1 MPEISDL
8 YHLFLQ
14 CGSVTTDS
22 RNVRQGALFF
32 GLKGDVFDGN
42 LFASAALQN
51 GAKFAVVDNPDVCLD
66 NRYILVDNVLESL
79 QELSR
84 FHRRRS
90 DAVVIGLTGSNGKTT
105 TKELTGAVLA
115 SAYKTVITPG
125 NLNNHIGV
133 PLTILAIDENTE
145 FAVVEMGANHE
156 GEINALCEVAD
167 PDYGIITNIGKAH
180 LEGFGGF
187 EGVIKAKSELYRYL
201 KKKNGLIFY
210 NNGNP
215 LLSDLSESMERISY
229 GARPDAMC
237 SGRILES
244 FPALRIMWN
253 FQDIMEGD
261 IVTHL
266 PGEYNFENVM
276 AAICVGAYFKVQAN
290 NIDKSIQNYLPNN
303 NRSQQYETGR
313 NTLILDAYNANPSS
327 MKAALENFSRVS
339 GTNKLAILGDM
350 MELGQYARA
359 EHEEIIRLLENFN
372 INDAILIGGNFCRA
386 ATGSRFLCFHNTEEA
401 YKWLSEHLISNK
413 TILIKGSRRMALE
426 KLASRL

>member
-22 RNVRQGALFF
+22 RIVRQGALFF
-32 GLKGDVFDGN
+32 GLQGDVFDGN

-51 GAKFAVVDNPDVCLD
+51 GAAFAVVDNPDVCLD

-79 QELSR
+79 QELAR
-84 FHRRRS
+84 LHRRRS

-105 TKELTGAVLA
+105 TKELSGAVLA

-145 FAVVEMGANHE
+145 FAVVEMGANHQ
-156 GEINALCEVAD
+156 GEINALCEIAD

-215 LLSDLSESMERISY
+215 LLSDLSESLERISY

-237 SGRILES
+237 SGKILES

-253 FQDIMEGD
+253 FRDKMKGNT
-261 IVTHL
+261 VTHL

-276 AAICVGAYFKVQAN
+276 AAICVGAYFNVPAN
-290 NIDKSIQNYLPNN
+290 NITRSIQNYLPNN
-303 NRSQQYETGR
+303 NRSQRYETRR

-339 GTNKLAILGDM
+339 SSNKLAILGDM

-359 EHEEIIRLLENFN
+359 EHEEIIRLLESFN
-372 INDAILIGGNFCRA
+372 INDAILIGGNFCQA
-386 ATGSRFLCFHNTEEA
+386 ATGSGFLCFHDTEEA
-401 YKWLSEHLISNK
+401 DKWLSEHPISDK
-413 TILIKGSRRMALE
+413 TILVKGSRKMALE